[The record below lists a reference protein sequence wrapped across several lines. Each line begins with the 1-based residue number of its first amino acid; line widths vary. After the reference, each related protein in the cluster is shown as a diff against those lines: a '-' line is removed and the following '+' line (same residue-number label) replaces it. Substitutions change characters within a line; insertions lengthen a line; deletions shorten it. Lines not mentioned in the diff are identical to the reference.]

1 MVEALQNNA
10 SADPLDSSDLPRQI
24 LGPAFPTLKLFHDL
38 LWHDG
43 VERGVIGPH
52 DRNIIWERH
61 ILNSAALVPFVRK
74 ATGHHHSVAIADIGS
89 GGGLPGIV
97 LAACL
102 PDCRLVLIEPMLR
115 RVKWLNDVTASLH
128 MRNVTI
134 ERSRAE
140 DFRRSH
146 AHSQFPVVT
155 CRAVANMTK
164 LAPLALPL
172 VAHHGRLLAL
182 KGRSASLEL
191 GKAASAITRHHGV
204 KPRVLVAPVGPGL
217 EPTHLISVEKA

>member
-1 MVEALQNNA
+1 MVETPQNNE
-10 SADPLDSSDLPRQI
+10 SADSLDSSDLPRQI
-24 LGPAFPTLKLFHDL
+24 LGSAFPTLKLFHDQ

-74 ATGHHHSVAIADIGS
+74 TTGHHHSVTIADVGS

-102 PDCRLVLIEPMLR
+102 PDCQLVLIEPMLR
-115 RVKWLNDVTASLH
+115 RVEWLNDVTASLH

-134 ERSRAE
+134 ERFRAE

-146 AHSQFPVVT
+146 VHSLFPVVT

-164 LAPLALPL
+164 LASLALPL
-172 VAHHGRLLAL
+172 VAHHGYLLAL
-182 KGRSASLEL
+182 KGRSAPLEL
-191 GKAASAITRHHGV
+191 RKAASVIARHHGV
-204 KPRVLVAPVGPGL
+204 NPRVLVAPVGPGL
-217 EPTHLISVEKA
+217 EPTHLIAVERT